1 MILRVHK
8 ILWFYLENES
18 YLEKLSFYIFGLILH
33 ERNHRFSACII
44 IFHTSSIHARG
55 NCSRKWEKCMEVRV
69 EGWFSALCPV
79 WESWGERVFVHAF
92 ALSLKEMVKIS
103 FSYERGNFDVTLK
116 DRMQRISWNFFFFF
130 YRQFRIGKDRR
141 KYRRYAKIHREIQI
155 ESVKKIDLSRGIT
168 FWKIVQ
174 RELDK
179 WKRKFLRDM

>member
-1 MILRVHK
+1 MILSRK
-8 ILWFYLENES
+8 RSLK
-18 YLEKLSFYIFGLILH
+18 KLSFYIFGLILH

-69 EGWFSALCPV
+69 GGWFSALCPV

-92 ALSLKEMVKIS
+92 ASSLKEMVKIS

-116 DRMQRISWNFFFFF
+116 DGMQRISWNFFFF
-130 YRQFRIGKDRR
+130 YRQFRNGKDRR

-155 ESVKKIDLSRGIT
+155 ESVKKIDLSERNN
-168 FWKIVQ
+168 
-174 RELDK
+174 
-179 WKRKFLRDM
+179 FLKNRPERAW